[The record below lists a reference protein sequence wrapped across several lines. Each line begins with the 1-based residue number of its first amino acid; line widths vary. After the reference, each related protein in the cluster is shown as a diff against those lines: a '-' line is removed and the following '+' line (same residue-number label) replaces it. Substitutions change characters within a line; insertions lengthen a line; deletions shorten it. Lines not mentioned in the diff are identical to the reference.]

1 QVVSINTFEARQTGI
16 SQTLQAHL
24 SPKSRAILLNTPQNP
39 TGIVFTRAEIEE
51 VAAFAQNHDLV
62 VIADE
67 AYEDLVYEQEHVSIA
82 SLPGMYERTI
92 SVYTLS
98 KSYAMTGWR
107 LGYAI
112 AAEPFITGLKKSIL
126 YSSNGVSTPTQWA
139 AVAALS
145 TPSDFIEK
153 AFEGYQYRRSLMV
166 DGLNAL
172 GFRCSP
178 PPAGAFYAFPDIS
191 SIAADSTAFSRELL
205 DKAHIATVPGV
216 VFGKEGEGHLR
227 FSYSLAPEIIEKGLE
242 SLSNYLK
249 TR

>member
-1 QVVSINTFEARQTGI
+1 
-16 SQTLQAHL
+16 
-24 SPKSRAILLNTPQNP
+24 
-39 TGIVFTRAEIEE
+39 
-51 VAAFAQNHDLV
+51 
-62 VIADE
+62 
-67 AYEDLVYEQEHVSIA
+67 
-82 SLPGMYERTI
+82 
-92 SVYTLS
+92 
-98 KSYAMTGWR
+98 
-107 LGYAI
+107 
-112 AAEPFITGLKKSIL
+112 
-126 YSSNGVSTPTQWA
+126 
-139 AVAALS
+139 
-145 TPSDFIEK
+145 
-153 AFEGYQYRRSLMV
+153 
-166 DGLNAL
+166 LNAL